1 MIMKFTDVLGKNF
14 ALKNTIKKINGVEVE
29 IKGYLDIVTFTNI
42 IHLIADGC
50 FEEGKYFA
58 ENREIMRRYAI
69 LKYMTNIDV
78 TQGELNEV
86 FKASQSG
93 NWFAEIEKEVVKLPI
108 WAEVES
114 AIDAQIASQPSA
126 FDNLCSNLAETIKI
140 DPSVSLTDIKEVL
153 DGLNKVNQKDFV
165 EAAIENNLTKNKG
178 GDENGGEKS

>member
-1 MIMKFTDVLGKNF
+1 MKFTDVLGKNF

-50 FEEGKYFA
+50 FEDGKYFA

-78 TQGELNEV
+78 TQAELNEI

-93 NWFAEIEKEVVKLPI
+93 NWFTEIEREVVKLPI
-108 WAEVES
+108 WAEVEN
-114 AIDAQIASQPSA
+114 AIDAQITSQPSS
-126 FDNLCSNLAETIKI
+126 FDNLCSNLAEITKN
-140 DPSVSLTDIKEVL
+140 DTSVNLADIKDVL

-165 EAAIENNLTKNKG
+165 EAAIENNLAKNKG
-178 GDENGGEKS
+178 GDQNGGEES